1 MARRTP
7 RETVGVNRK
16 QKRRL
21 SPKQE
26 RQRIE
31 GLRILA
37 RIIAR
42 HYLANPELYANGAA
56 GERDASAVNGPPPA
70 VRDTTPEEGAA

>member
-1 MARRTP
+1 MSS
-7 RETVGVNRK
+7 K

-21 SPKQE
+21 TPKQE

-42 HYLANPELYANGAA
+42 HYLANPDLYANGAA
-56 GERDASAVNGPPPA
+56 GIRDAAAVDGRAPA
-70 VRDTTPEEGAA
+70 VRETTQEEGAA

>member
-1 MARRTP
+1 M
-7 RETVGVNRK
+7 NRK

-31 GLRILA
+31 GLRMLA

-42 HYLANPELYANGAA
+42 HYLANPELYANGVA
-56 GERDASAVNGPPPA
+56 GDRDASAVNGPPA
-70 VRDTTPEEGAA
+70 VRETSEEEGAA

>member
-1 MARRTP
+1 MSS
-7 RETVGVNRK
+7 K
-16 QKRRL
+16 QQRRL
-21 SPKQE
+21 TPKQE

-42 HYLANPELYANGAA
+42 HYLANPELYANGA
-56 GERDASAVNGPPPA
+56 GGDRDASAVNGPPPA
-70 VRDTTPEEGAA
+70 VRETTQEEGAA

>member
-7 RETVGVNRK
+7 RETVSVNRK

-31 GLRILA
+31 GLRMLA

-56 GERDASAVNGPPPA
+56 GERDASAVNSLPPA
-70 VRDTTPEEGAA
+70 VRETTQKEGAA

>member
-1 MARRTP
+1 M
-7 RETVGVNRK
+7 NRK
-16 QKRRL
+16 QKQRL

-31 GLRILA
+31 GLRVLA

-56 GERDASAVNGPPPA
+56 GDRDASAVNGPPPA
-70 VRDTTPEEGAA
+70 VRETTQEEGAA

>member
-1 MARRTP
+1 M
-7 RETVGVNRK
+7 GRK

-21 SPKQE
+21 SQKQE

-42 HYLANPELYANGAA
+42 HCLANPELYANGPA
-56 GERDASAVNGPPPA
+56 GEREASAVNGQPA
-70 VRDTTPEEGAA
+70 ADRETTQEKGAA

>member
-26 RQRIE
+26 RQRVE

-42 HYLANPELYANGAA
+42 HYLANPDLYANGAA
-56 GERDASAVNGPPPA
+56 GERGASAVNGPPSA
-70 VRDTTPEEGAA
+70 DRETVQEEGAA

>member
-1 MARRTP
+1 MS
-7 RETVGVNRK
+7 RK
-16 QKRRL
+16 QKQRL
-21 SPKQE
+21 TPKQE

-42 HYLANPELYANGAA
+42 HYLANPELYANSAA
-56 GERDASAVNGPPPA
+56 GERDASAVNGLPPA
-70 VRDTTPEEGAA
+70 VRETTTEEGAA

>member
-1 MARRTP
+1 MPLQDTDPTP
-7 RETVGVNRK
+7 SFGGFG
-16 QKRRL
+16 L

-31 GLRILA
+31 GLRMLA

-56 GERDASAVNGPPPA
+56 GGRDASAVNGPPPA
-70 VRDTTPEEGAA
+70 DRQTTQEEGAA

>member
-1 MARRTP
+1 MSS
-7 RETVGVNRK
+7 K
-16 QKRRL
+16 QKRKL
-21 SPKQE
+21 TPKQE

-37 RIIAR
+37 RIMAR

-56 GERDASAVNGPPPA
+56 GERDASAVNGQPPA
-70 VRDTTPEEGAA
+70 DRETTQEEGAA

>member
-1 MARRTP
+1 MSS
-7 RETVGVNRK
+7 K
-16 QKRRL
+16 QQRRL
-21 SPKQE
+21 TPKQE

-56 GERDASAVNGPPPA
+56 GRRDASAVNGSPPA
-70 VRDTTPEEGAA
+70 VRETTQEEGAA